1 VLCTPVGGMPE
12 ILAPFSP
19 NLITA
24 TSEATAIAKRL
35 EELLIDQSLLP
46 SRAACRQY
54 AATHF
59 DWQNV
64 ALQVRQVLIA

>member
-1 VLCTPVGGMPE
+1 MPE

-24 TSEATAIAKRL
+24 TSEATAIAQRL
-35 EELLIDQSLLP
+35 EELLLDQSLLP
-46 SRAACRQY
+46 SRSDCRQY

-59 DWQNV
+59 DWQEIV
-64 ALQVRQVLIA
+64 LQVRQVLIA